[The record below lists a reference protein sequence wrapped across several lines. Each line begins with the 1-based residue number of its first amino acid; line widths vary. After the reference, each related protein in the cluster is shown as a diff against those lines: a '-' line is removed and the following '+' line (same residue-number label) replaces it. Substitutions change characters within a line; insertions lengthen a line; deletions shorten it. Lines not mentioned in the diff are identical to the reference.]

1 MLVSDRAKTRTQGW
15 FHSIMTP
22 PMRARTAESPALLEV
37 IVKLSHVWLKS
48 ISKSPPQQGRHFP
61 ENATPIC
68 IKCLLC
74 ANHPV
79 RQQECKEK
87 VDSFKKCALMRY
99 SDNHKEVRVMA
110 TGVPRDQR
118 GGKRA
123 AWWKNVMSKL
133 YPKRWRAMSQ
143 AKKQRKSNSW

>member
-1 MLVSDRAKTRTQGW
+1 
-15 FHSIMTP
+15 MTP

-48 ISKSPPQQGRHFP
+48 ISKSPPQKGRHFP

-99 SDNHKEVRVMA
+99 SDNYKEVRVMA

-118 GGKRA
+118 GGKGQLDGR
-123 AWWKNVMSKL
+123 MLSSKL
-133 YPKRWRAMSQ
+133 YPKR
-143 AKKQRKSNSW
+143 